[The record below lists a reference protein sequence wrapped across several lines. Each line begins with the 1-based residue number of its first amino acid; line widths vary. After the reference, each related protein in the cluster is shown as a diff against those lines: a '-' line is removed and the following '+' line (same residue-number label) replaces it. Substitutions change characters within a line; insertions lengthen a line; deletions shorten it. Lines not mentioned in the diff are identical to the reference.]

1 MILASRGNTRH
12 TVRRLESP
20 RILSL
25 VGVVSCLALTW
36 SSAAAAQTLAP
47 SVEAGGGPAVAA
59 GALDPETRVLAR
71 EFAIRGAEAYDAGDF
86 EAALENFNRA
96 TAILDV
102 PSIAVMQARTLVKLG
117 RWLEGLDR
125 FQQTARLDLDATAPL
140 PYREAVAQAREEAEA
155 LRAQVP
161 QVALLL
167 GSDAEASAAELSVSF
182 DDKPVPLAL
191 LNISRPVNPGSHT
204 VRASAAGRVFFE
216 RTLEVAPSQQVQ
228 VHIPPAPSAEALSAA
243 TPSPS
248 AMTGTSQTPSPSDPP
263 HDEPMRVNWPLY
275 GALGVAGLG
284 LATAVTTAVLGSNH
298 KATLDAA
305 CDAETNTCPP
315 EYKDEIS
322 ALNTER
328 SLFYLSA
335 GVTALAGG
343 VAAYLW
349 LTDEDDAAGAVALRL
364 SPSSLSFVGHY

>member
-1 MILASRGNTRH
+1 M
-12 TVRRLESP
+12 
-20 RILSL
+20 
-25 VGVVSCLALTW
+25 TW
-36 SSAAAAQTLAP
+36 SRAAGAQTLAP
-47 SVEAGGGPAVAA
+47 SVEAGGGPAVTA

-167 GSDAEASAAELSVSF
+167 GSDTESSGAELSVSF
-182 DDKPVPLAL
+182 DEKPVPVAL

-204 VRASAAGRVFFE
+204 VRVSSAGRVFFE
-216 RTLEVAPSQQVQ
+216 RTLDVAPSQQIQ
-228 VHIPPAPSAEALSAA
+228 VHIPPAPSAEAPSPAARRA
-243 TPSPS
+243 TPV
-248 AMTGTSQTPSPSDPP
+248 TGMSQTPSHGGAP
-263 HDEPMRVNWPLY
+263 HDEPRSVNWPLY

-284 LATAVTTAVLGSNH
+284 FATAVTTAVLGSNH

-305 CDAETNTCPP
+305 CDSETNTCPP
-315 EYKDEIS
+315 EYEDEIS

-349 LTDEDDAAGAVALRL
+349 LTEEGDEAGAVALRL
-364 SPSSLSFVGHY
+364 SPSTLSFVGHY